1 MFIDQ
6 AVVAVMCLA
15 LLAFEH
21 TTVSILHALAAV
33 LWLVVVLTDL
43 DHRFVA
49 LGAGPLDPIV
59 LRAGRIRTQLKV
71 DDRAH
76 LLNAKKLCGHRQ
88 KLVVNCG
95 LLQMIVLD
103 LEGLDVLLD
112 GASGVRLAAV
122 DDLVGVIALTFLVVG
137 DGLLVLLLELIHID
151 ILGETFY
158 LSSQLLE
165 YLIQMETARMLVD
178 VRELFTGEPLGAE
191 VALDRESW
199 AMIFD
204 EFLHAFD
211 RLDVLF

>member
-1 MFIDQ
+1 
-6 AVVAVMCLA
+6 
-15 LLAFEH
+15 
-21 TTVSILHALAAV
+21 
-33 LWLVVVLTDL
+33 
-43 DHRFVA
+43 
-49 LGAGPLDPIV
+49 
-59 LRAGRIRTQLKV
+59 
-71 DDRAH
+71 
-76 LLNAKKLCGHRQ
+76 
-88 KLVVNCG
+88 
-95 LLQMIVLD
+95 MIVLD